1 MWHFRFCCLLL
12 FSPLVLVAQNKD
24 VKHLQRLFI
33 LAQDNSVIELP
44 AGTFEL
50 PASLWLDGKNNIVIK
65 GKGMNQTILNFSQ
78 QISGAEGIKITTCKN
93 ITLQDLTVQD
103 TKGDAIKTQQ
113 VDGMIFRNV
122 KAEWTRGA
130 HSKNGGYG
138 IYPVQC
144 SNVLIEGCE
153 ARGASD
159 AGIYVGQSQHIIVRN
174 CRAYENVAGIEI
186 ENSMYAD
193 VHDNEATN
201 NTGGILV
208 FDLPDLP
215 VKKGGQIRVFRNH
228 IHHNNHSNFAPK
240 GNIVAKVPAGSGIM
254 LLAATRVEVFEN
266 KIINNRTTGTA
277 IVSYYITENTITDSS
292 YYPYADS
299 ISIYKN
305 QYLRKRVRATGKGRM
320 GQLFRF
326 KLRFGKNVPHI
337 LYDGIADANKPISLC
352 ISNNREETFA
362 YIDAGNKFRN
372 MNRNAAP
379 YTCSLPTLAPVVLKL
394 P

>member
-1 MWHFRFCCLLL
+1 MWYFRIYCLLL
-12 FSPLVLVAQNKD
+12 FLPASLLAQNKD
-24 VKHLQRLFI
+24 AKQLQRQFI
-33 LAQDNSVIELP
+33 MAQDNSVIELP

-50 PASLWLDGKNNIVIK
+50 PGSLWLDGKNNVVIK
-65 GKGMNQTILNFSQ
+65 GRGINQTILRFAG
-78 QISGAEGIKITTCKN
+78 QISGAEGIKITNCKN
-93 ITLQDLTVQD
+93 ITLQDVTVQD

-138 IYPVQC
+138 LYPVQC

-159 AGIYVGQSQHIIVRN
+159 AGIYVGQSQYIIVRN
-174 CRAYENVAGIEI
+174 CKAYENVAGIEI
-186 ENSMYAD
+186 ENSMLAD
-193 VHDNEATN
+193 VYDNEVTN

-215 VKKGGQIRVFRNH
+215 VKKGGSIRVFRNH
-228 IHHNNHSNFAPK
+228 IHHNNHRNFAPK

-277 IVSYYITENTITDSS
+277 VVSYYITENAITDRN
-292 YYPYADS
+292 YNPYADS
-299 ISIYKN
+299 ISIYN
-305 QYLRKRVRATGKGRM
+305 NEYQRKRIRATGKGRM

-337 LYDGIADANKPISLC
+337 LYDGIADANKPITLC
-352 ISNNREETFA
+352 IRNNREESFA
-362 YIDAGNKFRN
+362 NIHAGNNFRAIS
-372 MNRNAAP
+372 RNAAP
-379 YTCSLPTLAPVVLKL
+379 HNCSLPSLAPVVLKW